1 MNFVSR
7 EHFDTYLRG
16 LTYIGQGGQGI
27 CYLNVKDKI
36 VYKVFHEYFDY
47 EDTNYTEYEIL
58 RFSDIKNKTFLWPS
72 DVILVEG
79 KIVGYTLPYKKA
91 KNLCQTN
98 PLLINLNSLETSVKK
113 VIRDISLLSDN
124 GVTIYDLMYNTLY
137 ANGNMYVVDTL
148 DFGERVSSIEE
159 NMKGLN
165 TEIKLFLVDDY
176 FNHFVDD
183 NVILKEMYYDSSV
196 GGIEFM
202 NEFRNKL
209 SEYMGED
216 IVTLNKAKSLVKK
229 SIYRKY
235 ERDIK

>member
-1 MNFVSR
+1 
-7 EHFDTYLRG
+7 
-16 LTYIGQGGQGI
+16 
-27 CYLNVKDKI
+27 
-36 VYKVFHEYFDY
+36 
-47 EDTNYTEYEIL
+47 
-58 RFSDIKNKTFLWPS
+58 
-72 DVILVEG
+72 
-79 KIVGYTLPYKKA
+79 
-91 KNLCQTN
+91 
-98 PLLINLNSLETSVKK
+98 
-113 VIRDISLLSDN
+113 
-124 GVTIYDLMYNTLY
+124 
-137 ANGNMYVVDTL
+137 
-148 DFGERVSSIEE
+148 
-159 NMKGLN
+159 MKGLN
-165 TEIKLFLVDDY
+165 AEIKLFLVDDY